1 MNEERIIRLTSA
13 ELSAFEDVT
22 DWERVSALTD
32 ADIERAITEDPDA
45 APRWTALAKP
55 PSTSGNPGHPITL
68 KFVHRTASSRRYRRA
83 GDPAV
88 VLSDVSSL
96 RKRAALW

>member
-13 ELSAFEDVT
+13 ELSTYEDVT

-45 APRWTALAKP
+45 APILDEEFWAAARLL
-55 PSTSGNPGHPITL
+55 H
-68 KFVHRTASSRRYRRA
+68 ASRFR
-83 GDPAV
+83 
-88 VLSDVSSL
+88 SSEPEGAPDDDL
-96 RKRAALW
+96 R